1 MVEITQTDWA
11 VVLEHLSVS
20 ASLLVPAS
28 RVLVPTLDVSLT
40 VLGLNPDLVSFLQL
54 FQSILPLD
62 LFVNS
67 NLLSL
72 MGFDVNLVD
81 LRVSAG

>member
-1 MVEITQTDWA
+1 MVEIAQTDWA